1 MKEFTADELARFNGK
16 EGNPVYV
23 AFQGKVYDLS
33 GSRLW
38 LTGTHMK
45 RHPSGRDL
53 AAEITAAPHGP
64 DVLDRF
70 LQVGVLRSEAPD
82 DLAHLPSC
90 LRQILVKVPM
100 ARRHPHP
107 MVVHFPIALFMS
119 ASFFLLLHA
128 LFRTPSL
135 EVTSFHLL
143 ILGALSSPFAIG
155 TGFLTWWIN
164 YRLRPNPLIRKKIA
178 FSSVLVLMEAVLLV
192 WRSGTP
198 DLASGAVSPVYLGL
212 MLLLAPVVG
221 LVGYYGGQL
230 TFPE

>member
-1 MKEFTADELARFNGK
+1 MKEFTAEELGRFNGK

-23 AFQGKVYDLS
+23 AFQGKVYDVS

-38 LTGTHMK
+38 STGTHMK
-45 RHPSGRDL
+45 RHPCGRDL
-53 AAEITAAPHGP
+53 AVEIAAAPHGP

-70 LQVGVLRSEAPD
+70 SQVGVLRAETPD
-82 DLAHLPSC
+82 DLPHLPAW
-90 LRQILVKVPM
+90 LRQILAKAPM

-107 MVVHFPIALFMS
+107 MVVHFPIALLMS
-119 ASFFLLLHA
+119 ATFFLLLHA

-135 EVTSFHLL
+135 ETTSFALL
-143 ILGALSSPFAIG
+143 VLGALSSPFAVG

-164 YRLRPNPLIRKKIA
+164 YRLRPNPFIRKKIA
-178 FSSVLVLMEAVLLV
+178 FSAVLLLLEALLLA
-192 WRSGTP
+192 WRSGNP
-198 DLASGAVSPVYLGL
+198 GLASGALSLVYLGL
-212 MLLLAPVVG
+212 MLLLAAVVG